1 MCHRHAPMAGPV
13 LATPAHWT
21 PCAGSPHAQTL
32 HCNRMTCCLF
42 VCLHA
47 CVRSSCND
55 RLHCMQ
61 NCMVKMLKHPAVC
74 CQTPQKPSCTNT
86 ALQQKDYRD
95 GQVAHST
102 VRRASHMHVARQGQ
116 CATPTCY
123 KGPYAEILT
132 HSNHTTR
139 LHIDNSIAKNA
150 GVGCVP
156 EACSD
161 HQASVRNI
169 SMLDTMCWKPHCRAA
184 SMTDSIWLS
193 HDTIGISTSKLQLV
207 RHTPC

>member
-1 MCHRHAPMAGPV
+1 MHASEA
-13 LATPAHWT
+13 LATTGCIVCRTVWSKCSNIQPFAAKL
-21 PCAGSPHAQTL
+21 PKSPHAQTL
-32 HCNRMTCCLF
+32 RCNKRTTGM
-42 VCLHA
+42 
-47 CVRSSCND
+47 D
-55 RLHCMQ
+55 RLHTVQCVVHHICMSQ
-61 NCMVKMLKHPAVC
+61 GKASAPHQRVTRDHM
-74 CQTPQKPSCTNT
+74 QRSSRT
-86 ALQQKDYRD
+86 A
-95 GQVAHST
+95 
-102 VRRASHMHVARQGQ
+102 
-116 CATPTCY
+116 
-123 KGPYAEILT
+123 
-132 HSNHTTR
+132 R